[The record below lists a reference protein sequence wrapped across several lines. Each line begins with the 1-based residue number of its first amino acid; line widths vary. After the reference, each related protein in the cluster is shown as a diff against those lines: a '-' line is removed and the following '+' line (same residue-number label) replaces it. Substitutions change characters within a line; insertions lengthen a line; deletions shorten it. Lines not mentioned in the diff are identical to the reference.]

1 MFAISLL
8 AKVMLKSDMASSN
21 DPLEFDDF
29 VTRAEIS
36 PAPESE
42 LEIPQ
47 NRLF

>member
-1 MFAISLL
+1 
-8 AKVMLKSDMASSN
+8 MASSN
-21 DPLEFDDF
+21 DPPLEFDDF